1 MAGKLRSNFTW
12 DFCMQGT
19 QMFKWLNTYGKVVLH
34 VNYFDSNKL
43 SHLLVIMTNV
53 LTSEYSVFFLSKHLT
68 GQLCHNV
75 QVMLHG
81 NKLFGIHFQVFG
93 VRLKAVHWMRR
104 DTFYDLDRAEFHTQ
118 WGEQIINHY
127 TPASFHSWIIF
138 VSPFPNGSYLRLH
151 NKP

>member
-53 LTSEYSVFFLSKHLT
+53 LTSEYSVFFFE
-68 GQLCHNV
+68 QAFNRA
-75 QVMLHG
+75 VMPQCTSHAPW
-81 NKLFGIHFQVFG
+81 K
-93 VRLKAVHWMRR
+93 
-104 DTFYDLDRAEFHTQ
+104 
-118 WGEQIINHY
+118 
-127 TPASFHSWIIF
+127 
-138 VSPFPNGSYLRLH
+138 
-151 NKP
+151 